1 MPHEV
6 LTSEEFH
13 AALERLYERLMRI
26 GWIEQTGSHE
36 DKTAIA
42 ISPLGHNRLSILPAS
57 HPCRLSRTIFSGH
70 LRRLDAVGMR
80 FERSL
85 TGDGSVMFLMGDT
98 G

>member
-42 ISPLGHNRLSILPAS
+42 ISPLGHNRLSILRDILYTEISPRLDSEEYCALIGL
-57 HPCRLSRTIFSGH
+57 LSRVPH
-70 LRRLDAVGMR
+70 ED
-80 FERSL
+80 
-85 TGDGSVMFLMGDT
+85 DT
-98 G
+98 P